1 MLFRSNSNRRPKSP
15 QERQEKLQAAREITK
30 KLNPLREQLKKA
42 DSALVRFPKVWSLLK
57 TEHDIEINALTKT
70 NEKGLKNN
78 EKYKEN
84 YSNR

>member
-1 MLFRSNSNRRPKSP
+1 M
-15 QERQEKLQAAREITK
+15 
-30 KLNPLREQLKKA
+30 A
-42 DSALVRFPKVWSLLK
+42 DSALERFPKVWDLLK

-78 EKYKEN
+78 EKHKEN